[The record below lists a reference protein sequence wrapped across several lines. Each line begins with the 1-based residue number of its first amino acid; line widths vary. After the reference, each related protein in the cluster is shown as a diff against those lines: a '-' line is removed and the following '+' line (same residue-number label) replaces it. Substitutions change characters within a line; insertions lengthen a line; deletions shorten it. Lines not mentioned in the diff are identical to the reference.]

1 VSELLSMLVPLETL
15 PGWPAAPDPTP
26 LQVIGLLAG
35 LPLLTIVIVF
45 AIAKIGNMVQ
55 ASRGTDVQVT
65 DPLWV
70 GGREVE
76 ANEDTVAIETGQQQS
91 QESDVGGAG
100 ARW

>member
-1 VSELLSMLVPLETL
+1 MPLDTLS
-15 PGWPAAPDPTP
+15 GWPSAPDPSA

-35 LPLLTIVIVF
+35 WPLLVIVIVF
-45 AIAKIGNMVQ
+45 VIARIGTAVQ
-55 ASRGTDVQVT
+55 ASRGTNIQVT

-76 ANEDTVAIETGQQQS
+76 GSPEAAAIAAGERDSAAIESGER
-91 QESDVGGAG
+91 ESDVGGAG

>member
-1 VSELLSMLVPLETL
+1 MLV
-15 PGWPAAPDPTP
+15 
-26 LQVIGLLAG
+26 
-35 LPLLTIVIVF
+35 IVIAF
-45 AIAKIGNMVQ
+45 AIAKIGNTVQ

-76 ANEDTVAIETGQQQS
+76 GSEDTVAIEAGQ

>member
-1 VSELLSMLVPLETL
+1 MVLPLETL

-26 LQVIGLLAG
+26 LEVLGLLAG

-45 AIAKIGNMVQ
+45 AIAKIGTTVQ

-76 ANEDTVAIETGQQQS
+76 ANEDTVAIEAGQT
-91 QESDVGGAG
+91 ESDVGGAG

>member
-1 VSELLSMLVPLETL
+1 MLVPLQTL

-26 LQVIGLLAG
+26 LQTLGILAG
-35 LPLLTIVIVF
+35 IPLLVIVIVF
-45 AIAKIGNMVQ
+45 AIAKIGNTVQ

-76 ANEDTVAIETGQQQS
+76 TGEEDTVPIEAGRT
-91 QESDVGGAG
+91 ESDVGGAG

>member
-1 VSELLSMLVPLETL
+1 VSELLSMLVPLQTL

-26 LQVIGLLAG
+26 LQTIGLLAG
-35 LPLLTIVIVF
+35 LPLLFIVIVF
-45 AIAKIGNMVQ
+45 AIAKIGNTVQ

-76 ANEDTVAIETGQQQS
+76 GSEDTVAIEAGQ